1 MHKYGLAVIFVVLF
15 QSFTFAQ
22 SPKGG
27 GGGGLSVD
35 FGFPIDLWSA
45 NSAAG
50 DKLKYNDVSFSFGFS
65 GKYFWSNNFGIFGNL
80 DGTRLLQ
87 REFEL
92 RGVKTKTA
100 FRSLKTNVG
109 LSLSIGPAYRIP
121 LGASAGLYIGVGP
134 SYTLQ
139 VLGAE
144 DSVSIRGISFT
155 RKITRSF
162 HMLGVAVD
170 PGIIVNFGRN
180 LVFDAGVGL
189 GFNFLRLESLEVE
202 IGGISRT
209 ADDPSKQY
217 FGVTIS
223 PHIGIGYSL

>member
-1 MHKYGLAVIFVVLF
+1 MSKYGLAVVFLVLF
-15 QSFTFAQ
+15 QSFAFAQ
-22 SPKGG
+22 SPRGG
-27 GGGGLSVD
+27 EGGGLSVD
-35 FGFPIDLWSA
+35 IGFPVDLWSY
-45 NSAAG
+45 SPAAG

-65 GKYFWSNNFGIFGNL
+65 GKYFWNNNFGIFGNL

-87 REFEL
+87 REFER
-92 RGVKTKTA
+92 RGVKTKSA
-100 FRSLKTNVG
+100 FRSFKTNIG

-139 VLGAE
+139 VLGLE
-144 DSVSIRGISFT
+144 DSGSIRGTLVT
-155 RKITRSF
+155 RKTTYSF

-202 IGGISRT
+202 IRGRSRT
-209 ADDPSKQY
+209 ADDSTKQY

-223 PHIGIGYSL
+223 PHIGIGYSF

>member
-1 MHKYGLAVIFVVLF
+1 MHKYGLAVVFVVLF

-22 SPKGG
+22 SSPAWRGAI
-27 GGGGLSVD
+27 SVD
-35 FGFPIDLWSA
+35 LGAPIDLWSY
-45 NSAAG
+45 NSPADG
-50 DKLKYNDVSFSFGFS
+50 KLKYNDVSISFGLS

-139 VLGAE
+139 VLGTE
-144 DSVSIRGISFT
+144 DSVSIRGTSFT

-170 PGIIVNFGRN
+170 PGIIVNLGRN

-209 ADDPSKQY
+209 ADDSSKQY
-217 FGVTIS
+217 FGVTVS
-223 PHIGIGYSL
+223 PHLGIGYSF

>member
-27 GGGGLSVD
+27 EGGGLSVD

-50 DKLKYNDVSFSFGFS
+50 DKWKYNDVSFSFGFS

-80 DGTRLLQ
+80 DVTRLLQ
-87 REFEL
+87 RELE
-92 RGVKTKTA
+92 RPGVKTKTA
-100 FRSLKTNVG
+100 FRSFKTNVG

-121 LGASAGLYIGVGP
+121 LGASAGFYIGVGP

-144 DSVSIRGISFT
+144 GSVS
-155 RKITRSF
+155 KITNSF

-180 LVFDAGVGL
+180 LVFDAGVSL

-202 IGGISRT
+202 IGGTSRIF
-209 ADDPSKQY
+209 DGSSKQY